1 MVLGQFRDLP
11 NALVSGSVL
20 NSALAELAIGEIPH
34 REEFDQHANWKPTN
48 TNAGGQIATT
58 TFSEMRDNR
67 AAMTEA
73 KNMRKENRLR
83 EIAVAFLRLG
93 FIAFGGA
100 VAHIALMEEE
110 FVRRRGW
117 LSREEF
123 VDRVGAVNLLPGP
136 SSTEMTI
143 YLGHLRGGFPGLLIA
158 GAAFILPSALM
169 MCVMAWAYV
178 RYGAFPQITGVLW
191 GVKPVAVVLIAVA
204 VWSPGKTVLK
214 SRELMVIAAI
224 VLGLAAMHVATLALL
239 IGTGVAWIVADR
251 FGQSRGQQNGIASAA
266 ASAAGAAA
274 GVASGTA
281 TAVPTTTG
289 VFVYFLKIGALLF
302 GSGYVLLAV
311 LREDL
316 VTRMHWLTESQL
328 LDGIAVSQATPGPF
342 FTVATFLGFVLSG
355 WRGAGLATVGMFIP
369 AFVYVAVTANV
380 LPRLRK
386 SPTASA
392 FLDGVNTAAVA
403 LLAFVGLQFAREVV
417 VTPLAAVI
425 AAVSAVLAFRFKV
438 NSAWL
443 ILGGAVCGL
452 VVKIATAS

>member
-1 MVLGQFRDLP
+1 
-11 NALVSGSVL
+11 
-20 NSALAELAIGEIPH
+20 
-34 REEFDQHANWKPTN
+34 
-48 TNAGGQIATT
+48 
-58 TFSEMRDNR
+58 MRDNR
-67 AAMTEA
+67 AAMSETI
-73 KNMRKENRLR
+73 KTKKENRLG

-136 SSTEMTI
+136 SSTEMAI
-143 YLGHLRGGFPGLLIA
+143 YLGQLRGGFPGLLIA
-158 GAAFILPSALM
+158 GAAFILPSALI

-178 RYGAFPQITGVLW
+178 RYGALPQIAGVLW
-191 GVKPVAVVLIAVA
+191 GVKPVVVVLIAQA
-204 VWSPGKTVLK
+204 VWSLGKTVLK

-239 IGTGVAWIVADR
+239 IGTGVAWIVANR
-251 FGQSRGQQNGIASAA
+251 FGQNRDGQNGIAAA
-266 ASAAGAAA
+266 AAGAAGGAA
-274 GVASGTA
+274 GVASGAA
-281 TAVPTTTG
+281 TAAATTAG

-316 VTRMHWLTESQL
+316 VSRMHWLSESQL

-342 FTVATFLGFVLSG
+342 FTVATFIGYVLSG
-355 WRGAGLATVGMFIP
+355 WRGAGLATVGMFVP

-392 FLDGVNTAAVA
+392 FLDGVNAAAVA
-403 LLAFVGLQFAREVV
+403 LMAFVGFQFARESV

-425 AAVSAVLAFRFKV
+425 AAVSAVLAVRLKV

-452 VVKIATAS
+452 VAKVAGWG